1 MKTLFPKKIFT
12 MFFFIVCLTINAQVH
27 TNAITKEKEPT
38 PPTTTNP
45 QILIGI
51 AEPIA
56 AKGNITGV
64 LNVQIEG
71 ETLKGLS
78 YQLYS
83 YSGKL
88 IKSSPINKNIT
99 EINLHNVESENYV
112 LNIVKGNENVKTFGF
127 YH

>member
-38 PPTTTNP
+38 PPTTNP

>member
-1 MKTLFPKKIFT
+1 MKTLFPKTSFT
-12 MFFFIVCLTINAQVH
+12 MLFFIVCLTINAQVN

-38 PPTTTNP
+38 PPTTNP

>member
-38 PPTTTNP
+38 PPTANP